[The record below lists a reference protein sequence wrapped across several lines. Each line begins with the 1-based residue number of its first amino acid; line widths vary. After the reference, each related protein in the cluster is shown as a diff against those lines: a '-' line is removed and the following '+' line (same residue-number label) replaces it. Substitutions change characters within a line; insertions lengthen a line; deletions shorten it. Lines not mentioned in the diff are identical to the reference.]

1 LTESLIESHNASRK
15 FEQLAALLLEGRINT
30 GERGGLIMDDRRVM
44 GLGSLPPIGSP
55 EFLRIEKKL
64 WANHLRGARHDNPAL
79 KKFRPANR

>member
-1 LTESLIESHNASRK
+1 
-15 FEQLAALLLEGRINT
+15 
-30 GERGGLIMDDRRVM
+30 MDDRRVM
-44 GLGSLPPIGSP
+44 GLESLLLIGSP